1 MDCCANK
8 NKHEDRIEISI
19 SKKTLLWIII
29 GLLLIANLY
38 LVFKSPSSS
47 SISAVQS
54 AGAIA
59 KSAASSGMVG
69 GC

>member
-1 MDCCANK
+1 MECCTDK
-8 NKHEDRIEISI
+8 KDMGEDNIVI

-29 GLLLIANLY
+29 GIFIIANLY
-38 LVFKSPSSS
+38 LIFKSPSGSV
-47 SISAVQS
+47 SAVQS
-54 AGAIA
+54 AGAVV